1 MTFSIVGRD
10 AGGQSYGVA
19 VASKF
24 LAVGAVV
31 PAAAVDAGALA
42 AQAMPDLSD
51 RAEGLAAMR
60 AGRSAQDTLD
70 ALMAD
75 DDERAH
81 RQLGA
86 VDRTGGSGTYT
97 GEECISWA
105 GGSSGPGYAVQG
117 NCLAGAEVVTA
128 MEREWLSSSAD
139 SALARQLLSALA
151 AGDEAGGDKRGR
163 QSAAVFVVS
172 PGGGYGG
179 TSDVAVDLRVDDHPD
194 PVPELARLLDLHEL
208 YFGKPDP
215 QSLQP
220 LEGGLATEVRQLL
233 GARGYTGEDLDE
245 TLLEWMGVE
254 NYEERHVPG
263 SIDPLVLE
271 KLRAGAA

>member
-1 MTFSIVGRD
+1 MTFSIVARD
-10 AGGQSYGVA
+10 SGGESWGVA

-31 PAAAVDAGALA
+31 PAAAVESGALA

-60 AGRSAQDTLD
+60 AGRSAQDTLE

-86 VDRTGGSGTYT
+86 VDRSGGSATYT
-97 GEECISWA
+97 GAECIGWA
-105 GGSSGPGYAVQG
+105 GDSSGPDYAIQG
-117 NCLAGAEVVTA
+117 NCLAGAQVVTS
-128 MEREWLSSSAD
+128 MEREWLSPAED
-139 SALARQLLSALA
+139 SALARRLLRALA

-163 QSAAVFVVS
+163 QSAALFVVS
-172 PGGGYGG
+172 PRGGYGG

-215 QSLQP
+215 RTLQP
-220 LEGGLATEVRQLL
+220 LEGALAAEVRQLL
-233 GARGYTGEDLDE
+233 GVRGYTGEDLDQA
-245 TLLEWMGVE
+245 LLEWMGVE
-254 NYEERHVPG
+254 NYEERHVAG

-271 KLRAGAA
+271 KLRAGAS